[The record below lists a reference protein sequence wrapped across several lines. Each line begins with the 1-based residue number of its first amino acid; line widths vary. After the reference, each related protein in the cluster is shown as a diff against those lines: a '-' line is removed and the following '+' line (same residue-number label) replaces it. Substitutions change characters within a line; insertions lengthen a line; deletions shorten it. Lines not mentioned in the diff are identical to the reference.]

1 MSRPTPFIALLSA
14 CLILQSCGTPEYRTE
29 RTHCEAEWLLEMPP
43 VYRLEPVTKYR
54 SEERPTG
61 EIVCETSGTTTVCK
75 PVMETVSVPYREL
88 ERVDIRKA
96 ERDTQIASCAARA
109 CTAKYGNAECEI

>member
-1 MSRPTPFIALLSA
+1 
-14 CLILQSCGTPEYRTE
+14 
-29 RTHCEAEWLLEMPP
+29 
-43 VYRLEPVTKYR
+43 
-54 SEERPTG
+54 
-61 EIVCETSGTTTVCK
+61 
-75 PVMETVSVPYREL
+75 METVSVPYREL